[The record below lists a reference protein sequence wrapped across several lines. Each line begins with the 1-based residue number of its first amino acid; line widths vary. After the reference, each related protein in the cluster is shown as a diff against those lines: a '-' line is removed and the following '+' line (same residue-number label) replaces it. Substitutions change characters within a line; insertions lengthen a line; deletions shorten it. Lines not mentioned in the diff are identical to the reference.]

1 MADEKKAVVKNE
13 PAGKPNIF
21 VRIGQWCVN
30 LCKRIGKAFK
40 DMWTELKRVTWPTK
54 RKLMIYSAVVLV
66 FMLFMAVVI
75 GLFDLGSS
83 ALVKLIRIG

>member
-1 MADEKKAVVKNE
+1 MADEKKAVAKNE
-13 PAGKPNIF
+13 PAAKPNVF
-21 VRIGQWCVN
+21 VRIGKWCTN
-30 LCKRIGKAFK
+30 LCKKIVKAFK

-83 ALVKLIRIG
+83 ALIKLIRIG